1 MIRSTLV
8 ISLLLIR
15 LVSIAQIVNIENK
28 RIYDDTLGWSGAID
42 ASMSQV
48 KNDQLF
54 FNLAF
59 RTRVQYK
66 TKRHYYLIL
75 LDEQFSGS
83 SSATYSN
90 SGMAHFRYA
99 YRLQR
104 KNAERKSPWKWES
117 FAQVQYNSV
126 LDLQFRGLTGTG
138 LRWKFTDKDWGKM
151 FLGSS
156 VFIEHEVIRS
166 SADEYS
172 DLRWSNYLSWY
183 LNVSKKI
190 SFTGATYIQPNTE
203 RFKDYR
209 FMGQYALLFSVFKR
223 LDLRAEFNGF
233 YDSAPVPGVNNWVYS
248 SVFGIRVKLG
258 E

>member
-1 MIRSTLV
+1 MARHGK
-8 ISLLLIR
+8 
-15 LVSIAQIVNIENK
+15 IVNIENK
-28 RIYDDTLGWSGAID
+28 RIYDDTLGWSGVID
-42 ASMSQV
+42 ACMSQV

-117 FAQVQYNSV
+117 YAQVQYNSV
-126 LDLQFRGLTGTG
+126 LDLQFRGLIGTG
-138 LRWKFTDKDWGKM
+138 LRWKFADKDLGKM

-156 VFIEHEVIRS
+156 VFLTGTGFLS
-166 SADEYS
+166 SPQANKNTIAIINS
-172 DLRWSNYLSWY
+172 ILLLKFPTCPICAVFNSN
-183 LNVSKKI
+183 
-190 SFTGATYIQPNTE
+190 IQ
-203 RFKDYR
+203 
-209 FMGQYALLFSVFKR
+209 LF
-223 LDLRAEFNGF
+223 
-233 YDSAPVPGVNNWVYS
+233 
-248 SVFGIRVKLG
+248 
-258 E
+258 